1 MCLQSASARW
11 ALSVPLVKPAQ
22 LAQTRLGEHRGG
34 RQREKKKKKVFK
46 ELVYAGR
53 TAGEKGNTE
62 GFAENKQEQ
71 MIDKGR
77 K

>member
-1 MCLQSASARW
+1 MNTG
-11 ALSVPLVKPAQ
+11 K
-22 LAQTRLGEHRGG
+22 GG
-34 RQREKKKKKVFK
+34 KEVKKKKVFK

>member
-1 MCLQSASARW
+1 MNTG
-11 ALSVPLVKPAQ
+11 K
-22 LAQTRLGEHRGG
+22 GG
-34 RQREKKKKKVFK
+34 KEVKKKKKKKAFK

>member
-1 MCLQSASARW
+1 M
-11 ALSVPLVKPAQ
+11 PLVKPAQ
-22 LAQTRLGEHRGG
+22 LAQTRLGEHREG
-34 RQREKKKKKVFK
+34 RQRGKKKKKKKAFK

-71 MIDKGR
+71 MTDKGR